1 MFENERLIYK
11 MSIEQKVKLV
21 TSPNLYQNSADENY
35 EFPVFRLTRNPLEG
49 STGIFATQFPSDR
62 ALASSWN
69 PSLITEVYKKRGEEA
84 FAVKPYSYFNVT
96 DDIAAEG
103 VSEDYFLTAKTLAA
117 KINGLSEVGQ
127 FANFEE
133 ACGGNDGLSN
143 NFRDLVLN
151 GCSPRSVYVK
161 SPDNAQNYKA
171 RAKDALLFGVAGN
184 IETALNYFLNG
195 CALVFLKT
203 DFTAELVSRLEKL
216 TVDYRSAY
224 ASYRA
229 EEITVSELDRRCQAL
244 EIFDETILDK
254 ACDRLISSLLNM
266 RELSLRPVCKNGL
279 NMNRLAKF
287 DEVAGNDLA
296 LVAARQ
302 SVVLLKND
310 GALPLSA
317 TEKVAVLGECAK
329 DYGYQSDFFS
339 GSATRESTP
348 FTEINGYDINAI
360 GFASGYARAQS
371 GKKELIDTAL
381 ELAKE
386 AGTALVY
393 LSAEKDENVL
403 PAGQTE
409 LVDAL
414 YRNSVK
420 IIAVVASDGAVDLS
434 FADKCAAVLLTYR
447 AGQESSRAV
456 LDILKG
462 IATPS
467 GRLTEALSP
476 RYPFGYGLTY
486 TQFEYS
492 NLRINERGVSC
503 TVKNV
508 GSFGGFAV
516 PQFFLQKPL
525 SDGFFKQKL
534 LRGFQKVYVNKGDA
548 VRVEFPFDTDTFKV
562 YDEKSGLYRI
572 EGGEYTVSVGEN
584 FDDIRLAGTVTLSEF
599 VFKDG
604 FENEIVETVS
614 GGTDIKFDVN
624 QEPPEVRKAKKKLP
638 FGLKLFVALLLFAYY
653 EGVMAALAFTDIVSV
668 KDIIFYSV
676 IGALA
681 GVCLVAFIAY
691 VAVIAKNRK
700 KQHYVPVN
708 DVLTDLVE
716 NVKEFDEIAKVTY
729 FDPLAEEPEEE
740 EPAPDA
746 LPAVTVEDVKEE
758 TYDLSFTE
766 GEELEVEHV
775 TFNEICSNFQ
785 SYVRHFGVQVDIASV
800 RSLIAA
806 VSASKIVVVSSKNT
820 EVLPDFL
827 TALSEYFHSGKVTSA
842 GVEWGATSDLLWK
855 RDGDK
860 FAVSDFV
867 NSVYSATKAPERLC
881 AAVVDGV
888 KAESITSWFAPFIR
902 YANHPT
908 EEHNLTLNEELS
920 FRLPDN
926 FVYFLSPA
934 EGCGNFPREV
944 ADACLQLDIALIK
957 CETGEEVEAKN
968 IPSAELSD
976 LVKDARENFFMSE
989 KVYKKLDELFETVRA
1004 SEKFG
1009 LGNKNTLQLEKFTSV
1024 LLECGGDETECVNN
1038 IFIAK
1043 IVPLLKLTKTYLSD
1057 GGEKT
1062 VFGFIEKLFGEEDL
1076 TKIQRALS
1084 KAVANV

>member
-1 MFENERLIYK
+1 MLENERLIYK

-21 TSPNLYQNSADENY
+21 TSLNLYENSADENY
-35 EFPVFRLTRNPLEG
+35 EFPVFKVTRNPLEG

-62 ALASSWN
+62 ALASAWN
-69 PSLITEVYKKRGEEA
+69 PSLISEVYKKRGEEA

-103 VSEDYFLTAKTLAA
+103 VSEDYFLSAKSLAA
-117 KINGLSEVGQ
+117 KISGLAEVGQ
-127 FANFEE
+127 FVNFEE
-133 ACGGNDGLSN
+133 VADGNDRVIR
-143 NFRDLVLN
+143 NFRDLLLN
-151 GCSPRSVYVK
+151 NSAPVSVFAK
-161 SPDNAQNYKA
+161 SPEKTEN
-171 RAKDALLFGVAGN
+171 
-184 IETALNYFLNG
+184 
-195 CALVFLKT
+195 ALVFCAAESVDEALNCLFNGCVLIFLKS
-203 DFTAELVSRLEKL
+203 DFTAELISRLEKL
-216 TVDYRSAY
+216 TVDYRAAY

-229 EEITVSELDRRCQAL
+229 DEITVTELDRRCQSL
-244 EIFDETILDK
+244 EIFDESILDN
-254 ACDRLISSLLNM
+254 ACDRLISALLNM
-266 RELSLRPVCKNGL
+266 RELSRKPVFKNGL

-287 DEVAGNDLA
+287 DEIADNDLA

-302 SVVLLKND
+302 SVVLLKNE

-329 DYGYQSDFFS
+329 DFSYQSEFFS

-348 FTEINGYDINAI
+348 FSEINGYDINAV

-371 GKKELIDTAL
+371 GNRELTDTAL

-393 LSAEKDENVL
+393 LSAEKGEKSL
-403 PAGQTE
+403 PAGQSE
-409 LVDAL
+409 LIDAL
-414 YRNSVK
+414 YNSSVK
-420 IIAVVASDGAVDLS
+420 IIAVVASDGNVDLG

-447 AGQESSRAV
+447 AGQEGARAV
-456 LDILKG
+456 LDVLKG

-467 GRLTEALSP
+467 GRLTEAISP

-486 TQFEYS
+486 TRFEYS
-492 NLRINERGVSC
+492 NLKINERGISC

-516 PQFFLQKPL
+516 PQFYLQKPL

-534 LRGFQKVYVNKGDA
+534 LRGFQKVYVKKGDA
-548 VRVEFPFDTDTFKV
+548 TRVEIPFDSDTFKV
-562 YDEKSGLYRI
+562 FDEKSGLYRI

-604 FENEIVETVS
+604 FKNEIVETV
-614 GGTDIKFDVN
+614 TDGSNVKFDVN

-653 EGVMAALAFTDIVSV
+653 EGIMAALAFTDIVSV
-668 KDIIFYSV
+668 KDVVFYAV

-681 GVCLVAFIAY
+681 GACLVAFIVY
-691 VAVIAKNRK
+691 VVIIAKNRK
-700 KQHYVPVN
+700 KQRYVPVN

-729 FDPLAEEPEEE
+729 IDPLAEEPEEE
-740 EPAPDA
+740 EPEPDA
-746 LPAVTVEDVKEE
+746 LPAVTVEEVREE

-785 SYVRHFGVQVDIASV
+785 SFVRRFGVQVDIASV

-820 EVLPDFL
+820 EVLPEFL

-842 GVEWGATSDLLWK
+842 GTEWGAVTDLLWK

-867 NSVYSATKAPERLC
+867 NSVYSATKATERLC
-881 AAVVDGV
+881 AAVIDGV
-888 KAESITSWFAPFIR
+888 KAENLTAWFAPFIR

-908 EEHNLTLNEELS
+908 EEHILTLNEELS

-944 ADACLQLDIALIK
+944 ADACLQLDLALIK
-957 CETGEEVEAKN
+957 CDNGEEVEAKN
-968 IPSAELSD
+968 IPNAELCD
-976 LVKDARENFFMSE
+976 LVKESRESYFMSE
-989 KVYKKLDELFETVRA
+989 KVYKKFDELFETVRA

-1038 IFIAK
+1038 IFLAK
-1043 IVPLLKLTKTYLSD
+1043 IVPLLKLTRMYLSD

-1062 VFGFIEKLFGEEDL
+1062 VFGLIEKLFGEEDL

-1084 KAVANV
+1084 KAVVNV